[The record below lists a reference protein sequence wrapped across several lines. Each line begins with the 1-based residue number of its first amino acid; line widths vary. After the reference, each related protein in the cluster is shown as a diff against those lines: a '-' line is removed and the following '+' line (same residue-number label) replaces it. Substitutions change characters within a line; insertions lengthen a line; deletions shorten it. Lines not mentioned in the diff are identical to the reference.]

1 MGKPLS
7 HDVTAVHSTLAA
19 ALASAKAV
27 VAAARKCERVV
38 ALVWEQESIAVD
50 ALAC

>member
-1 MGKPLS
+1 MAKPLS
-7 HDVTAVHSTLAA
+7 HDVTAVHSTL
-19 ALASAKAV
+19 
-27 VAAARKCERVV
+27 AAARKCERVV